1 MSPRRWVPALVFTF
15 FLGALI
21 QSRLL
26 LALSL
31 TIGTVMAA
39 SYWWYRHALDEIVYR
54 RRWHYQRCFPGEE
67 SDVRIEVENR
77 KPLPVS
83 WLRASDNWPKAVGPT
98 DEDALAPSHIPN
110 QGYLVNVFS
119 LRWFE
124 RSSRSYRLRFRQRG
138 LYAVGPTTL
147 QSGDLFG
154 LYTETRELQN
164 EEYLTVFP
172 ELLPLSALKLDT
184 QDPFGDRR
192 TRRRLLEDPNLPMGV
207 REYQPEDEFRRIHW
221 PASLRSGRLQA
232 KVYQPI
238 SAQTMV
244 VCLNVATMARYW
256 EGIYPP
262 LLERLIKTAA
272 TLCSYGIDEN
282 YSVGLI
288 SNGCLAHSDQPFRV
302 PPGRS
307 PQQLARILTLLA
319 GASPITV
326 GPFDQFLLRA
336 MPDLPYGASVVVLT
350 GVMPPELA
358 EMLGRLQRYRR
369 HMTLYS
375 LAPEPPPEIPGVRI
389 IHLPFKEE
397 TA

>member
-31 TIGTVMAA
+31 TIGAVMAV

-67 SDVRIEVENR
+67 SDMRIEVENR

-83 WLRASDNWPKAVGPT
+83 WLRASDNWPKAVSPT
-98 DEDALAPSHIPN
+98 EEDALAPSHIPN

-124 RSSRSYRLRFRQRG
+124 RSSRSYRLCFRQRG

-154 LYTETRELQN
+154 LYTETRKLPN

-192 TRRRLLEDPNLPMGV
+192 ARRRLLEDPNLPMGV
-207 REYQPEDEFRRIHW
+207 REYRPEDEFRRIHW
-221 PASLRSGRLQA
+221 PASLRTGQLQA

-244 VCLNVATMARYW
+244 VCLNIATMARYW

-262 LLERLIKTAA
+262 LLEHLIKTAA

-336 MPDLPYGASVVVLT
+336 MSDLPYGATVVILT
-350 GVMPPELA
+350 GVMTPELV
-358 EMLGRLQRYRR
+358 ETLSRLQRYRK

-375 LAPEPPPEIPGVRI
+375 LALEPPPEIPGVRI
-389 IHLPFKEE
+389 IHVPFKEGE
-397 TA
+397 P